1 MYIVLS
7 LYSFS
12 KCYCKTTGTQ
22 GIVHAV
28 VSQKLS
34 EKFPYFEDY
43 IVNMK
48 GHAPSNVA
56 IAYPETEIIKKAD
69 RLASKVKMRSMRS
82 MRSKVRL

>member
-1 MYIVLS
+1 MCFKIYYKLS
-7 LYSFS
+7 
-12 KCYCKTTGTQ
+12 GTQ

-48 GHAPSNVA
+48 GHAPKNVA

-69 RLASKVKMRSMRS
+69 RLASKVK
-82 MRSKVRL
+82 KYAC